1 MNKKISLASLAEIAN
16 QLDEIGLVEEA
27 NKVTDILIKISQNNQ
42 PSRYDANQ
50 IVYMAFSKFF
60 GSNFNSRRD
69 VKQQLSKLGAAIIE
83 EADQLASLYKV
94 DQGEVD
100 ERMSKAFQNYG
111 LNFSAILRNPKINP
125 QQANLQPGQNP
136 IYTSPNDVVFMAMK
150 KMFGPNVNNSSILKK
165 RLPQK
170 AKELF
175 NKAIEL
181 GNVYNV
187 EEVEIE
193 NKLQDVYRNFG
204 LDFYE
209 YFYGQSV

>member
-27 NKVTDILIKISQNNQ
+27 NKITNILIRLSQNNQ
-42 PSRYDANQ
+42 PSIYDANQ

-60 GSNFNSRRD
+60 GANFNSRQD
-69 VKQQLSKLGAAIIE
+69 VKQKLSTMGSAIIE
-83 EADQLASLYKV
+83 EANQLASLYKV
-94 DQGEVD
+94 DQGELD
-100 ERMSKAFQNYG
+100 KRLNKAFQNYG
-111 LNFSAILRNPKINP
+111 LNFNAILRNPKVSP
-125 QQANLQPGQNP
+125 QHAILQPGQDPN
-136 IYTSPNDVVFMAMK
+136 YTSPNDVVFMAMK

-175 NKAIEL
+175 NKAVEL
-181 GNVYNV
+181 GNIYNV
-187 EEVEIE
+187 GEVDIE
-193 NKLQDVYRNFG
+193 NKLQEVYRNFR